1 MKVEGEGEQ
10 WNWRFCALLSWRRSP
25 RYTKASPSETD
36 TKSAPLERICTI
48 CEERFCWSWELEER
62 ESRRG
67 RLGAGLGEVAVGVVP
82 QADGDFF
89 NIAMEL

>member
-1 MKVEGEGEQ
+1 MEGEQ
-10 WNWRFCALLSWRRSP
+10 WNWRFCALLSWRRTP
-25 RYTKASPSETD
+25 RDTKASPSETD

-67 RLGAGLGEVAVGVVP
+67 RLGAGRKGLGRI
-82 QADGDFF
+82 GDEGG
-89 NIAMEL
+89 IGGAGG